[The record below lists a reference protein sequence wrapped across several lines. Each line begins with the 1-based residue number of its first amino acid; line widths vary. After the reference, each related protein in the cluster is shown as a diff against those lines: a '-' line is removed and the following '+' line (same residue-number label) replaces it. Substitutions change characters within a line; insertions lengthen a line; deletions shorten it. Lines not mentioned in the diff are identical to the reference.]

1 MRHIDALS
9 RAPISIP
16 TDTEGEILDGQLDV
30 FIIMSVEDQV
40 MAMQLTDTR
49 LKGIMEIL
57 IREQTGRSDV
67 DIEIV
72 KHYQL

>member
-1 MRHIDALS
+1 
-9 RAPISIP
+9 
-16 TDTEGEILDGQLDV
+16 
-30 FIIMSVEDQV
+30 MSVEDQV

-67 DIEIV
+67 DIEII
-72 KHYQL
+72 KNYQL